1 MEEKH
6 LIHRRIL
13 VAAGLIAYAACH
25 FSSDTSHAQGAAT
38 WPDRP
43 VKIVV
48 PFAPGGATDQTARV
62 WAEKLTDAFKQQF
75 VIENRG
81 GGASGSIGIESVVKS
96 PPDGYTM
103 LYTPNASIAVVPQLR
118 KVNFDSVKDLE
129 PVGRTGDAIVGFT
142 IHPSLGIKTF
152 NEMIEYARKNPGKL
166 TYGSSGVGMAN
177 HLRIEA
183 VKAKFKVDILH
194 IPYRGGAD
202 TLNDHL
208 PGTVHMMNEPVTLPH
223 VKAGKLILLNVNGP
237 VRHPAFPDVPST
249 TELGIAD
256 AEVPIWFSV
265 WAPAG
270 TPKDLRQKMHDK
282 MEAIA
287 ATEDM
292 KARMIAVNVIVPKQS
307 MDAMHQFLIDDIAR
321 NKEVIQKNNIKVE

>member
-1 MEEKH
+1 M
-6 LIHRRIL
+6 RRRL
-13 VAAGLIAYAACH
+13 LLAFAVTSVAGLAAA
-25 FSSDTSHAQGAAT
+25 SPALGQAAV
-38 WPDRP
+38 WPDKP

-62 WAEKLTDAFKQQF
+62 WADKLSSAFKQQF

-96 PPDGYTM
+96 APDGFTY

-118 KVNFDSVKDLE
+118 KVNFESVKDLD
-129 PVGRTGDAIVGFT
+129 PVARTGDAIVGFT

-152 NEMIEYARKNPGKL
+152 QEMIDYAKKNPGKL
-166 TYGSSGVGMAN
+166 VYGSSGVGMAN

-183 VKAKFKVDILH
+183 VKNKFGVDIMH

-208 PGTVHMMNEPVTLPH
+208 PGTVHMMNEPVTLQH
-223 VKAGKLILLNVNGP
+223 VKAGKLILLNVNSP
-237 VRHPAFPDVPST
+237 VRHPDFPDVPST
-249 TELGIAD
+249 TDLGMAD
-256 AEVPIWFSV
+256 AEVPVWFSL

-270 TPKDLRQKMHDK
+270 TPKDIRQKLHDK
-282 MEAIA
+282 MEEIG
-287 ATEDM
+287 ATDDM
-292 KARMIAVNVIVPKQS
+292 KTKMLAVNVIVPKQP
-307 MDAMHQFLIDDIAR
+307 MDDMRQFLIDDIAR
-321 NKEVIQKNNIKVE
+321 NKEVIQKNNIKVD

>member
-1 MEEKH
+1 M
-6 LIHRRIL
+6 HRRL
-13 VAAGLIAYAACH
+13 VLTLVGGALLGAAAVSPALGQVAA
-25 FSSDTSHAQGAAT
+25 S
-38 WPDRP
+38 WPEKP

-62 WAEKLTDAFKQQF
+62 WADKLSSAFKQQF
-75 VIENRG
+75 VVENRG

-96 PPDGYTM
+96 PADGYSF

-118 KVNFDSVKDLE
+118 KVNFDSVKDLD
-129 PVGRTGDAIVGFT
+129 PVARTGDAIVGFT

-152 NEMIEYARKNPGKL
+152 QEMVDYAKKNPGKL

-183 VKAKFKVDILH
+183 VKTKFGVDIMH

-202 TLNDHL
+202 ILNDHL
-208 PGTVHMMNEPVTLPH
+208 PGTIHLMNEPITLQH

-237 VRHPAFPDVPST
+237 VRHPDFPDVPST
-249 TELGIAD
+249 TDLGIAD
-256 AEVPIWFSV
+256 AEVPIWFSL

-270 TPKDLRQKMHDK
+270 TSKDIRQKLHGK
-282 MEAIA
+282 MEEIA
-287 ATEDM
+287 ATDDM
-292 KARMIAVNVIVPKQS
+292 KAKMIAVNVIVPKQS
-307 MDAMHQFLIDDIAR
+307 LDEMRQFLIDDIAR
-321 NKEVIQKNNIKVE
+321 NKEVIEKNNIKVE

>member
-1 MEEKH
+1 M
-6 LIHRRIL
+6 RRRTL
-13 VAAGLIAYAACH
+13 LAAATAALLAGP
-25 FSSDTSHAQGAAT
+25 SVPRAAAQGAAP
-38 WPDRP
+38 WPDKP

-62 WAEKLTDAFKQQF
+62 WAEKLTQSFGQQF
-75 VIENRG
+75 VVENRG

-96 PPDGYTM
+96 PPDGTTF

-118 KVNFDSVKDLE
+118 KVNFDAVKDLD

-152 NEMIEYARKNPGKL
+152 NEMVEYAKKNPGKL

-183 VKAKFKVDILH
+183 IKSKFGVDILH

-208 PGTVHMMNEPVTLPH
+208 PGTIHMMNEPVTLPH

-237 VRHPAFPDVPST
+237 VRHPEFPDVPST
-249 TELGIAD
+249 TELGIPD
-256 AEVPIWFSV
+256 AEVPIWFSL

-270 TPKDLRQKMHDK
+270 TPKDIRAKLHDK
-282 MEAIA
+282 MEEIA
-287 ATEDM
+287 ATPDM
-292 KARMIAVNVIVPKQS
+292 KARMIAVNVIVPKQA
-307 MDAMHQFLIDDIAR
+307 MDEMRQYLIDDIAR
-321 NKEVIQKNNIKVE
+321 NKEVISKNNIKVE

>member
-1 MEEKH
+1 M
-6 LIHRRIL
+6 RRREFMIL
-13 VAAGLIAYAACH
+13 ACSAVAAGMLMAGFVQKTAAQ
-25 FSSDTSHAQGAAT
+25 TA

-43 VKIVV
+43 VKVIV

-62 WAEKLTDAFKQQF
+62 WAEKLTQEFKQQF

-81 GGASGSIGIESVVKS
+81 GGASGSIGVESVAKS
-96 PPDGYTM
+96 PADGYTL
-103 LYTPNASIAVVPQLR
+103 LYTPNASIAVVPSLR
-118 KVNFDSVKDLE
+118 KVGYDSVKDFD
-129 PVGRTGDAIVGFT
+129 PVARTGDALVGFT
-142 IHPSLGIKTF
+142 IHPSLGVKTF
-152 NEMIEYARKNPGKL
+152 NEMVEYARKNPGKL

-183 VKAKFKVDILH
+183 IKNKFSIDILH

-223 VKAGKLILLNVNGP
+223 VKAGKLILLNINGP
-237 VRHPAFPDVPST
+237 LRHPEFPDVPST

-256 AEVPIWFSV
+256 AEVPIWFSI

-270 TPKDLRQKMHDK
+270 TPKDIREKMNAK
-282 MEAIA
+282 MEEIA
-287 ATEDM
+287 DTADM
-292 KARMIAVNVIVPKQS
+292 KAKMLAVNVIVPKQKPE
-307 MDAMHQFLIDDIAR
+307 AMRQYLLEDIRR
-321 NKEVIQKNNIKVE
+321 NKEVIAKNNIKVE